1 MKTASAKV
9 DITPKKSMPMAGY
22 ALRKG
27 KSEGILDP
35 LYARILYME
44 EENPVMIV
52 SLDLIR
58 VDNELY
64 EEISR
69 RISDEIGIP
78 KKNILVTATHTHSG
92 PEISTG
98 FWSSVEL
105 SESDIRLV
113 EEYRQYLIDLI
124 PSAVNK
130 LKIEETSLFGGKS
143 EVNGVASNR
152 LSRDGPMDN
161 ECVFLFSENEFIT
174 LNFPCHP
181 TVLPAS
187 NRKFSGDLA
196 GAICRLFERSF
207 NVALFLNGATGNI
220 STRFTRRAQTYEEV
234 KRLAKLFYSHVKDDY
249 SEIEKIEGQIK
260 LKWRDIDLKVKELP
274 LIEELEKLEEE
285 LYKKLVEGK
294 IKNVSSA
301 ELRILESNYLGVK
314 ILKRRAEQ
322 LKNPSKITLKIAK
335 LEIGDNFAAIFVP
348 AELFVEYQLKLKE
361 NSPYKYTMVVC
372 YANGYAG
379 YIPFSPMKES
389 VYESYASIVASS
401 EYERLRKELLK
412 LLTG

>member
-1 MKTASAKV
+1 MKTASVKV
-9 DITPKKSMPMAGY
+9 DITPKNSMPMAGY

-27 KSEGILDP
+27 KSEGVLDP
-35 LYARILYME
+35 LYARMLYME

-58 VDNELY
+58 VDDELY
-64 EEISR
+64 EGISREISN
-69 RISDEIGIP
+69 EIGISE
-78 KKNILVTATHTHSG
+78 KNVLIAATHTHSG

-98 FWSSVEL
+98 FWSSIEL
-105 SESDIRLV
+105 SEGDVKLV
-113 EEYRQYLIDLI
+113 EEYKQHLIDLI
-124 PSAVNK
+124 LSAVNK
-130 LKIEETSLFGGKS
+130 LKIEETPLFGGKA

-161 ECVFLFSENEFIT
+161 ECVFLFSEKEFIA

-207 NVALFLNGATGNI
+207 NVALFLNGAAGNV

-234 KRLAKLFYSHVKDDY
+234 KRLAKLFYSHVKDNY

-260 LKWRDIDLKVKELP
+260 LKWKNIDLKVKELP
-274 LIEELEKLEEE
+274 PIEELEKLEKE

-294 IKNVSSA
+294 IKNVSPA

-314 ILKRRAEQ
+314 ILKRRAEL
-322 LKNPSKITLKIAK
+322 LKNLNKITLRIAK

-348 AELFVEYQLKLKE
+348 AELFVEYQLELKKS
-361 NSPYKYTMVVC
+361 SPYKYTMLVC

-389 VYESYASIVASS
+389 MYESYASIIASS
-401 EYERLRKELLK
+401 EYERLRKEFLK

>member
-9 DITPKKSMPMAGY
+9 DITPKSPMPMAGY

-35 LYARILYME
+35 LYARILYIE
-44 EENPVMIV
+44 DESPVIMI

-64 EEISR
+64 EEISGG
-69 RISDEIGIP
+69 ISNEIGIP
-78 KKNILVTATHTHSG
+78 KRNILVAATHTHSG

-98 FWSSVEL
+98 FWSSIEL
-105 SESDIRLV
+105 SESDIRSI
-113 EEYRQYLIDLI
+113 EEYRQHLIDSIL
-124 PSAVNK
+124 SAVNK
-130 LKIEETSLFGGKS
+130 LKIKETSLFGGKA

-161 ECVFLFSENEFIT
+161 ECVFLFSEREFVS

-207 NVALFLNGATGNI
+207 NVALFLNGAAGNV
-220 STRFTRRAQTYEEV
+220 STRFTRKAQTYEEV
-234 KRLAKLFYSHVKDDY
+234 KRLAKLFYSHVKDNY

-260 LKWRDIDLKVKELP
+260 LKWKNIDLKVKELP
-274 LIEELEKLEEE
+274 PIEELEKFEEE
-285 LYKKLVEGK
+285 LYKKLAESK
-294 IKNVSSA
+294 IKNISPA

-314 ILKRRAEQ
+314 ILKRRAEL
-322 LKNPSKITLKIAK
+322 LKNLNKITLRIAK
-335 LEIGDNFAAIFVP
+335 LEIGDKLAAVFVP
-348 AELFVEYQLKLKE
+348 AELFVEYQLELKK

-372 YANGYAG
+372 YANGYVG
-379 YIPFSPMKES
+379 YIPFSPVEGI
-389 VYESYASIVASS
+389 YESYASIVAPS
-401 EYERLRKELLK
+401 EYRHLRKELLR
-412 LLTG
+412 LLTE